1 MADTTNPP
9 TRGKLLVFFDPHQC
23 QPSDAEYD
31 KMLDGLDS
39 LARQVEDFPQHDLRI
54 RIEWNNRSN
63 DYSVKTTLLLPGRS
77 LVCNEHDTVMHCAF
91 ERCIASLEESTVAY
105 KDALGGVAARQKL
118 EKGTQKEI
126 LPLTPV
132 DPLALVDAVRAGDYA
147 AFRIAIA
154 GFEDP
159 VRLRAGRW
167 VERYPEVQARMGHGL
182 EINDVVDEVFLDAF
196 EQFEH
201 RPNDVPLGD
210 WLENLLGPAVRALE
224 AHPDEELENINMA
237 RAACAAGPAPNAVPP
252 GRA

>member
-1 MADTTNPP
+1 MADTKNPP
-9 TRGKLLVFFDPHQC
+9 TRGDLQVFFDPHQC
-23 QPSDAEYD
+23 QPSGAEYD
-31 KMLDGLDS
+31 KMLDGLDT

-54 RIEWNNRSN
+54 LIEWNNRSN
-63 DYSVKTTLLLPGRS
+63 DYSVKTTLLLPGRT
-77 LVCNEHDTVMHCAF
+77 LVCNEHDPVMHAAF
-91 ERCIASLEESTVAY
+91 ERCVASLEASATEYKSSLNRVAE
-105 KDALGGVAARQKL
+105 RQKL

-132 DPLALVDAVRAGDYA
+132 DPLALADAVRAGDYA

-159 VRLRAGRW
+159 LRLRAGRW

-210 WLENLLGPAVRALE
+210 WLGNLLDPAVRALA

-237 RAACAAGPAPNAVPP
+237 RAACAAGSAPNAVPP

>member
-9 TRGKLLVFFDPHQC
+9 TRGNLQVFFDPHQC
-23 QPSDAEYD
+23 QPSDGEYD
-31 KMLDGLDS
+31 KMLDGLDT

-54 RIEWNNRSN
+54 LIEWNNRSN
-63 DYSVKTTLLLPGRS
+63 DYSVKTTLLLPGRT
-77 LVCNEHDTVMHCAF
+77 LVCNEHDPVMHAAF
-91 ERCIASLEESTVAY
+91 ERCVASLEASATEYKSSLNRVAE
-105 KDALGGVAARQKL
+105 RQKL

-132 DPLALVDAVRAGDYA
+132 DSLALADAVRAGDYP
-147 AFRIAIA
+147 AFRTAIA

-159 VRLRAGRW
+159 LRLRAGRW
-167 VERYPEVQARMGHGL
+167 VERYPDVQARMGHGL

-196 EQFEH
+196 EQYEH

-210 WLENLLGPAVRALE
+210 WLENLLDPAVRALE